1 MTAEIF
7 DSHAHYDDE
16 QFDAD
21 RSEILQS
28 QFDNGICGI
37 INCGSN
43 IASSEFSISLAEK
56 YEKIYAAVGI
66 HPQDVDGIDPDKAI
80 AEIKRLAAHKKVVAI
95 GEIGLDYHYLPFDR
109 DLQIKVFEMQLQL
122 ANELSLPVIVHDR
135 EAHEDIYRS
144 LNKYRPKGVI
154 HCFSGSAELMREA
167 VKSGLYIGIGGSV
180 TFKNAKH
187 PVNVAREVPI
197 ERILL
202 ETDCPYMSP
211 VPHRGKRNMSLY
223 IRQTAEKI
231 AEIRGLTADEIISA
245 AAENTKKLFNIQ

>member
-7 DSHAHYDDE
+7 DSHAHYDDK
-16 QFDAD
+16 QFDND
-21 RSEILQS
+21 RSETIKS
-28 QFDNGICGI
+28 QFENGICCI

-43 IASSEFSISLAEK
+43 IESSEFSISLAEN

-109 DLQIKVFEMQLQL
+109 NLQIKAFELQLQL

-144 LNKYRPKGVI
+144 LKKYRPKGVV
-154 HCFSGSAELMREA
+154 HCFSGSEELMREA
-167 VKSGLYIGIGGSV
+167 IKLGLYIGIGGSV

-187 PVNVAREVPI
+187 PVNVAREVPAD
-197 ERILL
+197 RLLL

-211 VPHRGKRNMSLY
+211 VPHRGKRNMSVY

-231 AEIRGLTADEIISA
+231 AEIRDSSANEIISA
-245 AAENTKKLFNIQ
+245 ATENAKKLFNIQ